1 MQTNKRIRTAQE
13 FLAVED
19 VADGILYTTGG
30 YLFSFLKV
38 RGRDYSL
45 LSVEDSSRV
54 TDLMTQTLSE
64 ETEPW
69 QLLSIPRTVD
79 TRGMIDALGQMLR
92 ETDSDTRIKL
102 LQGEISSLEAMAQ
115 DGAKEPQLILKLWK
129 KAAPGVDKVLRKRL
143 LHFRQ
148 KLLDCQIDAE
158 PLTDEEILA
167 MCDIYSDLGS
177 WQPEDLETEDVPVLP
192 GHNRP
197 WRLRKE
203 TEAEARQAELLNRLT
218 PVGGLFFEKDKAW
231 IGPAMVKCCGVTRLP
246 SDVPYGWA
254 VTLFSATD
262 CVTCLTYYPGQ
273 EAEIGNA
280 LSKSIGRARLE
291 AQTQRDTRKQK
302 EAERQKASG
311 EKLLEDIDAKSK
323 SIGHVTL
330 LCMPFGK
337 DPAALE
343 DAWQGARSRFL
354 GKKLKLRP
362 LTCLQQEAF
371 RHLSPY
377 YPAQP
382 EVDEML
388 KRIIPL
394 ETVIGGY
401 PMTVTQ
407 IRDDHGLYF
416 GTTPDGQM
424 LSLDILRRSG
434 DRTNGGGVVTGIPGI
449 GKSTMLKHLLETM
462 YMRGVSC
469 IVIDPEREFRDL
481 CFSLGGSWWDA
492 GGGMAKANI
501 LEPLGVAQDPDTDSL
516 SACANPLMLHIQ
528 QIQDIFRQKIPSL
541 TDVQTALLKRALRQL
556 YEGMGLALDMT
567 EAQIRDIPHS
577 RWPVMEDLYKQFEIM
592 AKEDP
597 RCEELA
603 LLIEDMAIGAD
614 AGIWNGATNIDL
626 DNPMVVI
633 DTNQL
638 YNSSAENKRAQYFN
652 LLRLAMS
659 KITEDRTTPVLLICD
674 EAQTLVNSGM
684 QESARALLNIA
695 LRSRK
700 YEGCLWLGI
709 HSVHEF
715 LGENIREFGQPIL
728 DAPTYKILF
737 GTDGKA
743 LADTVDLYGLT
754 ASEAKVL
761 EARKRGRAL
770 CLIGAQHLAVDFQ
783 IPAYKLALMGR
794 GGGR

>member
-1 MQTNKRIRTAQE
+1 MTDKRLRTAQE
-13 FLAVED
+13 FLNVED
-19 VADGILYTTGG
+19 VADGILYTTSG
-30 YLFSFLKV
+30 YLFSFLQV

-45 LSVEDSSRV
+45 LTDEDSSRV
-54 TDLMTQTLSE
+54 TDLMTQALSE

-92 ETDSDTRIKL
+92 ETDSDTRMKL
-102 LQGEISSLEAMAQ
+102 LQGEISSLEAMAL
-115 DGAKEPQLILKLWK
+115 DGAKEPQLLLKLWK
-129 KAAPGVDKVLRKRL
+129 KAAPGVDKVLRKRI

-148 KLLDCQIDAE
+148 KLQDCQIDAE
-158 PLTDEEILA
+158 ILSTEEILA
-167 MCDIYSDLGS
+167 VCDIYSDLGS
-177 WQPEDLETEDVPVLP
+177 WQPEDPEAEDIPVLP
-192 GHNRP
+192 GRKRP
-197 WRLRKE
+197 FTLHKE

-218 PVGGLFFEKDKAW
+218 PVGGLLFEKDKAW
-231 IGPAMVKCCGVTRLP
+231 IGPAVVRCCGVTRFP
-246 SDVPYGWA
+246 ADVPYGWA
-254 VTLFSATD
+254 VRLFSATD

-280 LSKSIGRARLE
+280 LSKSIGRAGLE
-291 AQTQRDTRKQK
+291 AQTQRDTRKRK
-302 EAERQKASG
+302 EAERQAVSG
-311 EKLLEDIDAKSK
+311 EKLLEDMDAKSK
-323 SIGHVTL
+323 SIGHITL
-330 LCMPFGK
+330 LCMPYGK

-354 GKKLKLRP
+354 GKKLRLRP

-388 KRIIPL
+388 RRIVPL
-394 ETVIGGY
+394 ETVVGGY

-481 CFSLGGSWWDA
+481 CLALGGAWWDA
-492 GGGMAKANI
+492 GGGSAKVNI
-501 LEPLGVAQDPDTDSL
+501 LEPLDVAPDPDADSE
-516 SACANPLMLHIQ
+516 ATNPLMLHIQ
-528 QIQDIFRQKIPSL
+528 QIQDIFLQKIPSL
-541 TDVQTALLKRALRQL
+541 TDVQMALLKRCLRQL
-556 YEGMGLALDMT
+556 YTEMGLELTMT
-567 EAQIRDIPHS
+567 AAQLSAIPHD
-577 RWPVMEDLYKQFEIM
+577 RWPTMKELYQALMSM
-592 AKEDP
+592 AASDP

-603 LLIEDMAIGAD
+603 LLMEDMAIGAD
-614 AGIWNGATNIDL
+614 AGIWCGATNIDL
-626 DNPMVVI
+626 SNPMVVI

-659 KITEDRTTPVLLICD
+659 KITGERNTPVLLICD
-674 EAQTLVNSGM
+674 EAQTLINSGM
-684 QESARALLNIA
+684 KESARAVLNIA

-715 LGENIREFGQPIL
+715 LGDNIREFGQPIL

-737 GTDGKA
+737 GTDGKN